1 MPISHKKEP
10 TLTKH
15 CTDDERTAA
24 QREAQEAIKRTWAET
39 MDTFR
44 RMGDRIGLFHI
55 CCERACRRAKRCV
68 EKPRHGLH
76 PCWAHYRAETR
87 YLVRGMKTLVE
98 KRDAERAASG
108 ARPPPAPKNPITLLE
123 ALYGPDLTRLR
134 RLKGAPESD
143 MGADFEG
150 FDRYMLAGDWREP
163 FRAPPRTG

>member
-1 MPISHKKEP
+1 MTIYYAEGDPRAE
-10 TLTKH
+10 TY
-15 CTDDERTAA
+15 
-24 QREAQEAIKRTWAET
+24 REAYEGMKRKWAEI

-55 CCERACRRAKRCV
+55 CTERACRRAKRCI
-68 EKPRHGLH
+68 EKPRDGLH

-123 ALYGPDLTRLR
+123 ALYGPDLSRLR
-134 RLKGAPESD
+134 RPKDAPAATHAWESD
-143 MGADFEG
+143 PQS

-163 FRAPPRTG
+163 FRAPSRGSGTAGRR